1 MNKFYTENDNELL
14 HLIKLDNED
23 ALQTMFEKYDI
34 LIKTKIKKYNFPF
47 SLYEDY
53 LQEGRLMLLKAIETF
68 DAKYEKTFNKY
79 FDLIL
84 SNHFN
89 NLYNKAKRYQNSM
102 ILVETTSV
110 DIEIKE
116 EEKEEIEY
124 PDLGMLPQIEQV
136 IFDYF
141 YKGNYPIREIC
152 MKFKYEEKQV
162 YNAIQRVKTK
172 IKKANQQ
179 THNK

>member
-1 MNKFYTENDNELL
+1 MGKYYTENDNELL

-23 ALQTMFEKYDI
+23 ALQTMFDKYDI
-34 LIKTKIKKYNFPF
+34 LIKTKIKKYNFPH

-53 LQEGRLMLLKAIETF
+53 LQEGRLMLLKAIDTF
-68 DAKYEKTFNKY
+68 DSKYEKTFNRY

-89 NLYNKAKRYQNSM
+89 NLYNKAKKYNNSMVLVEQNSVD
-102 ILVETTSV
+102 VEV
-110 DIEIKE
+110 IE
-116 EEKEEIEY
+116 EEKEEVEY
-124 PDLGMLPQIEQV
+124 PDLGQLPHLEQV

-141 YKGNYPIREIC
+141 FKGNYPIREIC

-162 YNAIQRVKTK
+162 YNAIQRVKIK
-172 IKKANQQ
+172 IKKANK
-179 THNK
+179 TVENK